1 MNTPDTQ
8 LKDRLERLTEV
19 TLSDTARDRLTSNL
33 KAYAA
38 FHSVREAGQG
48 RFKKQ
53 VPFIGPV
60 ITLITHPK
68 KFMPAL
74 IITFA
79 LLAGGGTSLA
89 AQNAVPGEILYPIK
103 IDVNEKVISALTIGD
118 EAEAS
123 LHAKLAKER
132 LEEAE
137 DLAADGKLDAKLAL
151 ALGTDLKAHSDQAE
165 KLSAKLEA
173 QGDLKTSGNVR
184 STIEGTFRS
193 YAEVLSGLNGGV
205 SGNNGVSLISDIRTY
220 LNAHTK
226 NKATT
231 TVELS
236 ADLSASIEDT
246 VEYADTAI
254 ARASGSLEA
263 AEGKIS
269 AGAYAE
275 LESKLDAAIA
285 AHTAAETAFAAKSY
299 TEAYAEAQSAI
310 RLATHV
316 QTKATSMSHLKV
328 RVEAAGL
335 NLDTLLESNTKV
347 KAERDDEDEAASTTP
362 SENKKFDQRPQFSE
376 EQPQSNKNDTNVE
389 TSQESSVE
397 IEEEKLNFGQSLRA
411 TLGL

>member
-1 MNTPDTQ
+1 MNTHDTQ
-8 LKDRLERLTEV
+8 LKDRLESLNEVRLSKSSRE
-19 TLSDTARDRLTSNL
+19 RLATDL
-33 KAYAA
+33 KAYAV
-38 FHSVREAGQG
+38 FHPVREAGQD
-48 RFKKQ
+48 RFKMQ

-60 ITLITHPK
+60 ITFITHPK

-89 AQNAVPGEILYPIK
+89 AQNAVPGELLYPIK

-137 DLAADGKLDAKLAL
+137 DLAADGKLDAELAL

-165 KLSAKLEA
+165 RLSAKLEA
-173 QGDLKTSGNVR
+173 EGDLKTSGNVR

-205 SGNNGVSLISDIRTY
+205 SGNNGMSLISDIRTY
-220 LNAHTK
+220 LNAHTE

-285 AHTAAETAFAAKSY
+285 AHTAAETAFTAKAY
-299 TEAYAEAQSAI
+299 TEAYAEAQTAI

-316 QTKATSMSHLKV
+316 QTKASSMSHLKV
-328 RVEAAGL
+328 KVEAAGL
-335 NLDTLLESNTKV
+335 NLDTLLESNSKV
-347 KAERDDEDEAASTTP
+347 KGERDREDEATSTTSP
-362 SENKKFDQRPQFSE
+362 EDKKSDQRPRQPE
-376 EQPQSNKNDTNVE
+376 EEAQENKHNTNVE
-389 TSQESSVE
+389 ASQESSVE
-397 IEEEKLNFGQSLRA
+397 VEEETLNFGQSLRA